1 MNDTPSIKS
10 QKEIE
15 NRIFTIRGLQVVL
28 DKDLAEF
35 YGVKPIRLREQVK
48 RNANRFPNDFMFQLT
63 ESEVDFMVSHF
74 AIPSKQSL
82 GGYLPYVFTEQGV
95 AAVSAV
101 LKSDKAAEVS
111 INIMRAFVNMR
122 KFIVNNA
129 ALFQRLDK
137 VETKQ
142 IEADHKFEQ
151 IFKALESKDKQ
162 PDKGIFFDGQ
172 IFDAY
177 VFVADLVKNATK
189 SIILIDN
196 YIDEST
202 LLLLTK
208 RKMDVTAVIYTKSIS
223 APLKVDLEKHNAQY
237 PMIEI
242 KIYPNS
248 HDRFLIIDDTE
259 LYHLG
264 ASLKDLGKKWFAFS
278 RMDDLTQM
286 ILENLKSKTSKEH
299 DTDNQ

>member
-1 MNDTPSIKS
+1 MEIIKY
-10 QKEIE
+10 ENIE
-15 NRIFTIRGLQVVL
+15 SRIFTIRQVQVML
-28 DKDLAEF
+28 DSDLAILYQTETKF
-35 YGVKPIRLREQVK
+35 INRAVK
-48 RNANRFPNDFMFQLT
+48 RNPQRFPNEFMFQLT
-63 ESEVDFMVSHF
+63 EKEYTDLKYQFGTSSEH
-74 AIPSKQSL
+74 
-82 GGYLPYVFTEQGV
+82 GGRRTLPFVFSEQGV
-95 AAVSAV
+95 AMLSAV
-101 LKSDKAAEVS
+101 LNTERAITAS
-111 INIMRAFVNMR
+111 IQIMQAFVSMR
-122 KFIVNNA
+122 KFIFNNA

-142 IEADHKFEQ
+142 IEADQKFEQ

-223 APLKVDLEKHNAQY
+223 APLQVDLDKHNAQY
-237 PMIEI
+237 PIIEI

-248 HDRFLIIDDTE
+248 HDRFLIIDDTA
-259 LYHLG
+259 LYHIG

-278 RMDDLTQM
+278 KMDDLTQM
-286 ILENLKSKTSKEH
+286 ILENLKLKTSKEH
-299 DTDNQ
+299 DADNQ

>member
-1 MNDTPSIKS
+1 
-10 QKEIE
+10 
-15 NRIFTIRGLQVVL
+15 
-28 DKDLAEF
+28 
-35 YGVKPIRLREQVK
+35 
-48 RNANRFPNDFMFQLT
+48 MF
-63 ESEVDFMVSHF
+63 S
-74 AIPSKQSL
+74 
-82 GGYLPYVFTEQGV
+82 EQGV
-95 AAVSAV
+95 AMLSAV
-101 LKSDKAAEVS
+101 LNTERAITAS
-111 INIMRAFVNMR
+111 IQIMQAFVSMR
-122 KFIVNNA
+122 KFIFNNA

-142 IEADHKFEQ
+142 IEADQKFEQ

-223 APLKVDLEKHNAQY
+223 APLQVDLDKHNAQY
-237 PMIEI
+237 PIIEI

-248 HDRFLIIDDTE
+248 HDRFLIIDDTA
-259 LYHLG
+259 LYHIG
-264 ASLKDLGKKWFAFS
+264 ASFKDLGKKWFAFS
-278 RMDDLTQM
+278 KMDDLTQM
-286 ILENLKSKTSKEH
+286 ILENLKLKTSKEH
-299 DTDNQ
+299 DADNQ